1 MMRIAL
7 EDVELGRYVI
17 TKGSSVV
24 MSQWVVH
31 RDPAHFPEPKRFL
44 PERWL
49 RDDRAELPRLAYFP
63 FGAGSR
69 ICIGEGFAWL
79 EGVLTIALLAS
90 RWRFE
95 LFPGQVVVPNP
106 TLTLRPRQG
115 IDVWAH
121 RRRGTARAALA

>member
-1 MMRIAL
+1 MASVLVAAL
-7 EDVELGRYVI
+7 FHCVYLPL
-17 TKGSSVV
+17 S
-24 MSQWVVH
+24 
-31 RDPAHFPEPKRFL
+31 FL

-95 LFPGQVVVPNP
+95 LLPGQVVVPNP